1 MRNTH
6 NPIPQAVWLV
16 LGLGVLAMA
25 WRFLPH
31 APNLAPVAALALFA
45 AWMTGRAWLGA
56 ALAVGIMAVSD
67 AVVGFYDLR
76 VQAVVWTALALPAL
90 FARIV
95 PKGAVAAFP
104 WALLAAL
111 GGAGAF
117 FVLTNFAV
125 WAFGS
130 MYPHTPAGLAECY
143 LAAVPFF
150 RATLL
155 GDVFWTSVLF
165 GGAALSSLT
174 LRGARVLQT
183 RFS

>member
-90 FARIV
+90 FARIDEIIKV
-95 PKGAVAAFP
+95 ETTGLIRARHLASNLAGDVINFEIGNAADAAF
-104 WALLAAL
+104 AGKDL
-111 GGAGAF
+111 GP
-117 FVLTNFAV
+117 VVIHPDTKRCDH
-125 WAFGS
+125 
-130 MYPHTPAGLAECY
+130 P
-143 LAAVPFF
+143 
-150 RATLL
+150 
-155 GDVFWTSVLF
+155 
-165 GGAALSSLT
+165 
-174 LRGARVLQT
+174 
-183 RFS
+183 